1 MDAYGHGMSSNTAG
15 LMPQTEIDGLGM
27 VSLVDYCASG
37 IMNYID
43 TERIGLMGYSMG
55 DSALG
60 GAMVH
65 YGNLYTE
72 AYELAQAPD
81 SEGGTAVTE
90 AEQAYCDSLYPVN
103 AILATSNLDVT
114 VTRCFDTLHIN
125 FGASKGTLEEKTAE
139 NLEAEKVGRPEG
151 NDIVHFQT
159 ALSLL
164 KTIDPDATNVEANT
178 YYGNRED
185 GTLRVFYETTSTHPL
200 AILLPNYT
208 AKVIE
213 YWTYVWDIADPLG
226 PSNQIYLVKEFFN
239 LAALVGL
246 LLLIVPLGE
255 LFLSVPCFAGLR
267 GTEGPKAPAVT
278 GKRKTIFWG
287 GIVLNAAISYI
298 AVLITIKLYLTD
310 SYAALFPNSMLG
322 GSHTFSATGVSVIW
336 FWMLLNTIWLII
348 WFMINYRRDKAAG
361 ICTPDMLGHR
371 ISGKALLQTIAFAAC
386 VLGAVYA
393 VVWFFKWAFNT
404 DFRFWAVA
412 FKTFN
417 VGKLW
422 TWLIYFPLF
431 FVFYFVYS
439 LFVNGSLR
447 VEGMSEKKNLL
458 LAGIGN
464 AAGALIAVILQYG
477 CVIATGHVFY
487 NNADWISI
495 YWIGLCIWQLFL
507 APYYL
512 RHFYKLTG
520 KNWAGPLVIASL
532 YTMCAVA
539 NTVIANTWF

>member
-1 MDAYGHGMSSNTAG
+1 MKRGKKLKHFLVISLALILIGNIGAFILQTNFFSVRVEDIYLPTNDQQTLHALAYIPESASAENPAPVVIVCHGWSDSAEKMDASCIELSRRGIVVLSMDAYGHGMSSNTAG

-185 GTLRVFYETTSTHPL
+185 GTLRVFYETTSTPWPSCCPT
-200 AILLPNYT
+200 ILPKSSNT
-208 AKVIE
+208 
-213 YWTYVWDIADPLG
+213 G
-226 PSNQIYLVKEFFN
+226 PTSGISPTPWGRQIK
-239 LAALVGL
+239 
-246 LLLIVPLGE
+246 
-255 LFLSVPCFAGLR
+255 S
-267 GTEGPKAPAVT
+267 
-278 GKRKTIFWG
+278 
-287 GIVLNAAISYI
+287 
-298 AVLITIKLYLTD
+298 
-310 SYAALFPNSMLG
+310 
-322 GSHTFSATGVSVIW
+322 IW
-336 FWMLLNTIWLII
+336 
-348 WFMINYRRDKAAG
+348 
-361 ICTPDMLGHR
+361 
-371 ISGKALLQTIAFAAC
+371 
-386 VLGAVYA
+386 
-393 VVWFFKWAFNT
+393 
-404 DFRFWAVA
+404 
-412 FKTFN
+412 
-417 VGKLW
+417 
-422 TWLIYFPLF
+422 
-431 FVFYFVYS
+431 
-439 LFVNGSLR
+439 
-447 VEGMSEKKNLL
+447 
-458 LAGIGN
+458 
-464 AAGALIAVILQYG
+464 
-477 CVIATGHVFY
+477 
-487 NNADWISI
+487 
-495 YWIGLCIWQLFL
+495 
-507 APYYL
+507 
-512 RHFYKLTG
+512 
-520 KNWAGPLVIASL
+520 
-532 YTMCAVA
+532 
-539 NTVIANTWF
+539 